1 MDRTD
6 KQVRA
11 RAFAQ
16 DHGLSPVDRFG
27 IWLSS
32 RRIRRTVGDFAGKRV
47 ADFGCGY
54 HALFAQSLLEDVDQ
68 LLLVDVALDPTL
80 AELSKVTAIQGVLP
94 EALEGLAD
102 RSQDVVVC
110 NSVLEHLWQPQA
122 TLDQIFRILALE
134 GVLLLNVPSWRGK
147 FFLEFSA
154 FRLGTSPVEEM
165 DDHKAYYDP
174 SDLWPC
180 LVRAGFRPSG
190 IRCHRHKF
198 GLNTF
203 AVCRKGDGPGQGA
216 SEEE

>member
-1 MDRTD
+1 MALTGKR
-6 KQVRA
+6 VRR

-16 DHGLSPVDRFG
+16 DHDLSPVDRFG

-32 RRIRRTVGDFAGKRV
+32 RRIRRNVGDFVGKRV
-47 ADFGCGY
+47 ADLGCGY
-54 HALFAQSLLEDVDQ
+54 RAQFAQSLLKDVAQ
-68 LLLVDVALDPTL
+68 LLLLDVSLDPAL
-80 AELSKVTAIQGVLP
+80 AEHPKVTAVEGVLP
-94 EALEGLAD
+94 EALAGLAD

-122 TLDQIFRILALE
+122 TLDEIFRILAPD

-154 FRLGTSPVEEM
+154 FRLGTSPADEM
-165 DDHKAYYDP
+165 DDHKTYYDP
-174 SDLWPC
+174 RDLWPS
-180 LVRAGFRPSG
+180 LVRAGFRPRE

-203 AVCRKGDGPGQGA
+203 AVCRKGKAPGRPAQ
-216 SEEE
+216 EEE